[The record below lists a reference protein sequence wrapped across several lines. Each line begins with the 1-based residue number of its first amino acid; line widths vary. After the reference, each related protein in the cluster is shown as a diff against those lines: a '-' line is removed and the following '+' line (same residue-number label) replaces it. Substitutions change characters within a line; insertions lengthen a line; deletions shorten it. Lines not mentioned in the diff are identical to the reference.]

1 MTLSITS
8 SAHTNDCLLARSDG
22 ASATSPIYLKEKVM
36 QRSPRVRRLPAL
48 VATLLVSLLS
58 VSVLAQDLGA
68 VLGSG
73 GDHFKKAQPGQTVN
87 LPRDH
92 VAHPDYRSEWW
103 YLTGNLKD
111 EQGREY
117 GLQWTLFR
125 QGVEW
130 QGADKPAI
138 DGQIVGKLTADK
150 EGVTREQPLVNPWL
164 TPQLWLAQFAITDL
178 TTGKHLQDERTSR
191 QGPGLAGASGGEYW
205 LREWQL
211 KSEGEALF
219 PARLHVDSTIGQL
232 ALDVSNR
239 KPAVLQGKAG
249 YSEKSPGNA
258 SFYYSFPRLAL
269 SGTLT
274 LDGET
279 RKVSGQGWFDHEW
292 SSSVLADW
300 QSGWDWFSLQL
311 NDGREL
317 MLFRLRTKAGHAN
330 PENRYG
336 ILIERDGS
344 SQVLAPDSIVLTP
357 TKTWRGPK
365 GQPYPIEWQLMIAD
379 LNLVIKARQP
389 NQAMTGRF
397 DYWEGSVK
405 VEGDAQGLGY
415 LEMTGY

>member
-1 MTLSITS
+1 MK
-8 SAHTNDCLLARSDG
+8 CLLRANLLAALFAVLG
-22 ASATSPIYLKEKVM
+22 TSV
-36 QRSPRVRRLPAL
+36 Q
-48 VATLLVSLLS
+48 
-58 VSVLAQDLGA
+58 AQDLGNL
-68 VLGSG
+68 LGDG
-73 GDHFKKAQPGQTVN
+73 GDHFKKALPNQPIQ
-87 LPRDH
+87 LPADH
-92 VAHPDYRSEWW
+92 GAHPDYRSEWW

-125 QGVEW
+125 QGM
-130 QGADKPAI
+130 KR
-138 DGQIVGKLTADK
+138 QIASD
-150 EGVTREQPLVNPWL
+150 NPWL
-164 TPQLWLAQFAITDL
+164 APQLWLAQFAITDL
-178 TTGKHLQDERTSR
+178 ATGKHLQDERTSR
-191 QGPGLAGASGGEYW
+191 QGPGLAGASGGDYW
-205 LREWQL
+205 LKEWLL
-211 KSEGEALF
+211 KSEGAALF
-219 PARLHVDSTIGQL
+219 PAELNIDSEIGQL
-232 ALDVSNR
+232 RLRVSAR
-239 KPAVLQGKAG
+239 KPLVLQGKAG

-258 SFYYSFPRLAL
+258 SFYYSYPRLAL

-300 QSGWDWFSLQL
+300 QAGWDWFSLQL

-317 MLFRLRTKAGHAN
+317 MLFRLRTKAGRAE

-344 SQVLAPDSIVLTP
+344 SRVLSPDAMVLTP
-357 TKTWRGPK
+357 GKTWRGPK
-365 GQPYPIEWQLMIAD
+365 GQNYPTQWQLKAAD

-397 DYWEGSVK
+397 DYWEGAVT